1 MRDAYYS
8 VYRLIDELYELY
20 PEETEDIK
28 AKFPN
33 YHGEVCV
40 FTDLSEFG
48 IYEMTDGD
56 FWNIINFD
64 SPYAKLIHLEEI
76 IDFNE
81 IASNVLKAGFKNVID
96 HGDVIYVLTEMN
108 A

>member
-33 YHGEVCV
+33 YRGEVCV

-56 FWNIINFD
+56 FWNIIDFD

-81 IASNVLKAGFKNVID
+81 IASNVLEVGFKNVID
-96 HGDVIYVLTEMN
+96 HGDVIYVLTEMK